1 MNYSKFLVVLEK
13 HLKTKEKGKYDS
25 KDLIRDFLD
34 TGLVLYRGI
43 EVTVQSICASAVNL
57 SVESDIESLVSRY
70 EKHLKID
77 RQLDEERAEEEM
89 EISENGPLLAHADK
103 LIKKAMN
110 KYWKKNG
117 SGEWHFIRKK
127 SQGVFVKSKVLD

>member
-103 LIKKAMN
+103 LLKKAMN
-110 KYWKKNG
+110 NYWKKMDQG
-117 SGEWHFIRKK
+117 SGNSFK
-127 SQGVFVKSKVLD
+127 SSLRVYF